1 MMIFEECSC
10 FLLLFKNLPEDK
22 LKSFKLMVLAED
34 ILRQPTI
41 NCTAWLTV
49 ATFMHISNE
58 KRQAEKGKIQDI
70 ELKQKRSTRTRNGP

>member
-1 MMIFEECSC
+1 M
-10 FLLLFKNLPEDK
+10 D
-22 LKSFKLMVLAED
+22 LAED

-49 ATFMHISNE
+49 ATLMHISNG

-70 ELKQKRSTRTRNGP
+70 ELKQKRSTRTRNGA